1 MLRDFQSLLSTVYEI
16 DHPLD
21 VYDFLITDP
30 ALLTQWENPESI
42 RSTEEKLLV
51 QEHEDELAMLLFLD
65 AGLLE
70 RLFTRDPRHHLGCG
84 NLADFCT
91 VLEGISHF
99 NYLAWNA
106 SADKSVTL
114 MELEMQA
121 EVDKYVGARAILHQQ
136 RTDSGLRSSLYRRLF
151 ENPDFDTDLP
161 LEERVR
167 YRDASAYAGQYCR
180 SLEKR
185 FPAERLDSG
194 MIEDLRT
201 FYRLPQ
207 PDKVSHIQTASF
219 I

>member
-16 DHPLD
+16 DHRLD
-21 VYDFLITDP
+21 VYDFLVTDP
-30 ALLTQWENPESI
+30 ALLTQWEEPGSHRE
-42 RSTEEKLLV
+42 TEEKLLI

-65 AGLLE
+65 SGLLD
-70 RLFTRDPRHHLGCG
+70 RLLTRDPRHHLDHG

-121 EVDKYVGARAILHQQ
+121 EVDKYVSARVILHQQ
-136 RTDSGLRSSLYRRLF
+136 QTDGDLSESLYTRLF
-151 ENPDFDTDLP
+151 ENPDFDANLP
-161 LEERVR
+161 PSERLR
-167 YRDASAYAGQYCR
+167 YRDASAFAGQYCR

-185 FPAERLDSG
+185 FPPERFGSE
-194 MIEDLRT
+194 MIADLRT

-207 PDKVSHIQTASF
+207 PEKVSHIQAASF

>member
-16 DHPLD
+16 DHRLD
-21 VYDFLITDP
+21 VYDFLVTDP
-30 ALLTQWENPESI
+30 ALLSQWEEPGSL
-42 RSTEEKLLV
+42 RATEEKLLI
-51 QEHEDELAMLLFLD
+51 QEHENELAMLLYLD
-65 AGLLE
+65 SELLN
-70 RLFTRDPRHHLGCG
+70 RLFTQDPRDHLGPG

-106 SADKSVTL
+106 STDKSVTL

-121 EVDKYVGARAILHQQ
+121 EVDKYVSARVILHQQ
-136 RTDSGLRSSLYRRLF
+136 RTNSDLSESLYRRLF
-151 ENPDFDTDLP
+151 ENPDFDANLP
-161 LEERVR
+161 PVEQLR

-185 FPAERLDSG
+185 FPPERFGAE

-207 PDKVSHIQTASF
+207 PDKVSHIRTVSL

>member
-16 DHPLD
+16 DHRLD
-21 VYDFLITDP
+21 VYDFLVTDP
-30 ALLTQWENPESI
+30 ALLTQWEGPGSL
-42 RSTEEKLLV
+42 RSTEEKLLIL
-51 QEHEDELAMLLFLD
+51 EYEDELAMLLFLD
-65 AGLLE
+65 AELLA
-70 RLFTRDPRHHLGCG
+70 RLFTQDPRHYLGRR
-84 NLADFCT
+84 NFADFCT

-121 EVDKYVGARAILHQQ
+121 EVDKYIGARAILHQQ
-136 RTDSGLRSSLYRRLF
+136 QVTSGLNDSLYRCLF
-151 ENPDFDTDLP
+151 ENPEIDADLP
-161 LEERVR
+161 PHEQVR
-167 YRDASAYAGQYCR
+167 YRDASTYAGRYCR

-185 FPAERLDSG
+185 FPAGHFGPE
-194 MIEDLRT
+194 MIDDLRT

-207 PDKVSHIQTASF
+207 PDKVSHIQAASF